1 MRRMVLASLLALLL
15 SSVAQGWGGQGHRI
29 VGLIA
34 ADRLTPVARQNVAWL
49 LDKQT
54 LADVANWADD
64 YRDGVYQTSSWHFLN
79 IPPHATVYDRD
90 RDCPRQPGV
99 AAGSRADTWRD
110 CAVDRILYNQQRLA
124 DASLD
129 RADRSIALKFLV
141 HFVGDLHQ
149 PFHALGVE
157 AGGNGI
163 FVSWFGSDN
172 CGNDPAKPIP
182 CNLHAVWDSRMIAR
196 RGLGDA
202 QYVAVLEQLIKQNL
216 WEKQPT
222 GTPAEWATESFLL
235 GKAALVPQKANID
248 EAYYKAQMPIV
259 DRRLALAGLRLA
271 AMLNTI
277 LTVPPL

>member
-1 MRRMVLASLLALLL
+1 MSRTGPTTIVTASIK
-15 SSVAQGWGGQGHRI
+15 R
-29 VGLIA
+29 
-34 ADRLTPVARQNVAWL
+34 
-49 LDKQT
+49 
-54 LADVANWADD
+54 
-64 YRDGVYQTSSWHFLN
+64 YSWHFLN
-79 IPPHATVYDRD
+79 IPPTATAYDRD

-163 FVSWFGSDN
+163 IVSWFGSDN
-172 CGNDPAKPIP
+172 CSTDPAKPFP
-182 CNLHAVWDSRMIAR
+182 CNLHSVWDSRMIAR
-196 RGLGDA
+196 RGVGDA
-202 QYVAVLEQLIKQNL
+202 HYMSVLTQLIKQNA

-222 GTPAEWATESFLL
+222 GTPAEWATESFVL
-235 GKAALVPQKANID
+235 GKAALVAQKANID
-248 EAYYKAQMPIV
+248 EAYYKAHMRIIDQ
-259 DRRLALAGLRLA
+259 RLALAGLRLA
-271 AMLNTI
+271 AMLNTT
-277 LTVPPL
+277 LTTPPL

>member
-1 MRRMVLASLLALLL
+1 MRQMVLASLLALLL

-54 LADVANWADD
+54 LADVATWADD
-64 YRDGVYQTSSWHFLN
+64 YRDGVYQTFYWHFLN
-79 IPPHATVYDRD
+79 IPPTATAYDRD

-124 DASLD
+124 DSSLD

-182 CNLHAVWDSRMIAR
+182 CNLHSVWDSRMIAR
-196 RGLGDA
+196 RGLGDT
-202 QYVAVLEQLIKQNL
+202 QYVAVLEQLIRQNL
-216 WEKQPT
+216 WEKQPA
-222 GTPAEWATESFLL
+222 GTPAEWATQSFVL

-248 EAYYKAQMPIV
+248 EPYYKAHMRTIDQ
-259 DRRLALAGLRLA
+259 RLALAGLRLA
-271 AMLNTI
+271 AMLNTT
-277 LTVPPL
+277 LTTPPL